1 MRWTQGGKGAAVTVL
16 YVPGRLLARFCFNV
30 FGRMEVTGR
39 ENVPPY
45 GPLIVVANH
54 ISYNDPPSVAA
65 ALPRPVS
72 FLGKKELF
80 VPTPKGWLFS
90 SMRVHPV
97 NRSFG
102 ASALRTAL
110 ALLARDE
117 AVAIFPEGQR
127 SPDGKLIKGMAGAAY
142 LAMKS
147 QAPILPIGI
156 TGTEKFPH
164 QRMPLPL
171 CRFQVNIGP
180 PFTPPVLEGGQ
191 TRVAAEAVLE
201 MIMRRIAM
209 QLPEEYRGEYGFGV
223 TSASGNPQIVD
234 HIGPDR

>member
-1 MRWTQGGKGAAVTVL
+1 MTVL
-16 YVPGRLLARFCFNV
+16 YHPGRALARFCFNV

-54 ISYNDPPSVAA
+54 LSYNDPPALAA
-65 ALPRPVS
+65 ALTRPVS
-72 FLGKKELF
+72 FLGKQELF
-80 VPTPKGWLFS
+80 VPKAKGRLFN
-90 SMRVHPV
+90 SMRVYPV
-97 NRSFG
+97 DRNFG
-102 ASALRTAL
+102 VSAVRTAL
-110 ALLARDE
+110 SLLARDE

-127 SPDGKLIKGMAGAAY
+127 SPEQKLIKGMAGAAY

-164 QRMPLPL
+164 QRMPFPL

-209 QLPEEYRGEYGFGV
+209 QLPEEYRGEYGFGGV
-223 TSASGNPQIVD
+223 GSRPVPAHEQDDKDT
-234 HIGPDR
+234 

>member
-1 MRWTQGGKGAAVTVL
+1 MTIL
-16 YVPGRLLARFCFNV
+16 YGPGRGLAQFCFNV
-30 FGRMEVTGR
+30 FGRLEVVGR

-54 ISYNDPPSVAA
+54 VSYNDPPSLAA
-65 ALPRPVS
+65 ALPRPLS

-97 NRSFG
+97 DRSFG
-102 ASALRTAL
+102 VSALRTGL
-110 ALLARDE
+110 TLLARDE
-117 AVAIFPEGQR
+117 AVVIFPEGQR
-127 SPDGKLIKGMAGAAY
+127 SPEGRLIKGMAGAAY
-142 LAMKS
+142 LAMRS
-147 QAPILPIGI
+147 QAPILPVGI

-164 QRMPLPL
+164 QRMPFPL
-171 CRFQVNIGP
+171 CRFQVNIGA

-201 MIMRRIAM
+201 MIMQRIAL
-209 QLPEEYRGEYGFGV
+209 QLPEPYRGEYGLRARGRG
-223 TSASGNPQIVD
+223 TGT
-234 HIGPDR
+234 GT

>member
-1 MRWTQGGKGAAVTVL
+1 MTPMTTL
-16 YVPGRLLARFCFNV
+16 YYPGRLLARFCFNV

-54 ISYNDPPSVAA
+54 LSYNDPPSLAA
-65 ALPRPVS
+65 ALTRPVS

-80 VPTPKGWLFS
+80 EPTPKGWLFNS
-90 SMRVHPV
+90 LRVYPV
-97 NRSFG
+97 DRSFG
-102 ASALRTAL
+102 VSAVRTAL
-110 ALLARDE
+110 DLLARDG
-117 AVAIFPEGQR
+117 AVVIFPEGQR
-127 SPDGKLIKGMAGAAY
+127 SPERKLMKGMAGAAY

-147 QAPILPIGI
+147 QAPILPVGI
-156 TGTEKFPH
+156 TGTENFPH
-164 QRMPLPL
+164 QRMPFPL

-209 QLPEEYRGEYGFGV
+209 QLPEEYRGEYGFGGGYEPV
-223 TSASGNPQIVD
+223 
-234 HIGPDR
+234 

>member
-1 MRWTQGGKGAAVTVL
+1 MTLL
-16 YVPGRLLARFCFNV
+16 YRPGRGLARFCFNV
-30 FGRMEVTGR
+30 FGRLEVTGR

-54 ISYNDPPSVAA
+54 LSYNDPPSLAA

-80 VPTPKGWLFS
+80 NPRAKGWLFD
-90 SMRVHPV
+90 SMRVYPV
-97 NRSFG
+97 DRSSG

-110 ALLARDE
+110 SLLAQDE
-117 AVAIFPEGQR
+117 ALVVFPEGQR
-127 SPDGKLIKGMAGAAY
+127 SPEGQLIKGMAGAAY

-164 QRMPLPL
+164 MRMPFPL
-171 CRFQVNIGP
+171 CRFQVNIGE

-191 TRVAAEAVLE
+191 TRAAAEAILE
-201 MIMRRIAM
+201 MIMQRIAM
-209 QLPEEYRGEYGFGV
+209 QLPPQYRGVYEFAEGRG
-223 TSASGNPQIVD
+223 
-234 HIGPDR
+234 

>member
-1 MRWTQGGKGAAVTVL
+1 MTVL
-16 YVPGRLLARFCFNV
+16 YGPGRTLARICFNA

-54 ISYNDPPSVAA
+54 ISYNDPPSLAA
-65 ALPRPVS
+65 ALPRPLS
-72 FLGKKELF
+72 FLGKQELF
-80 VPTPKGWLFS
+80 VPQAKGWLFNS
-90 SMRVHPV
+90 LRVYPV
-97 NRSFG
+97 DRSFG
-102 ASALRTAL
+102 VSALRAAL
-110 ALLARDE
+110 DLLSRDE
-117 AVAIFPEGQR
+117 AVVVFPEGQR
-127 SPDGKLIKGMAGAAY
+127 SPEMKLIKGMAGAAY

-147 QAPILPIGI
+147 QAPILPVGI

-164 QRMPLPL
+164 QRMPFPM
-171 CRFQVNIGP
+171 CRFQVNIGL

-209 QLPEEYRGEYGFGV
+209 QLPEGYRGEYGFS
-223 TSASGNPQIVD
+223 TNK
-234 HIGPDR
+234 H

>member
-1 MRWTQGGKGAAVTVL
+1 MTVL
-16 YVPGRLLARFCFNV
+16 YAPGRMLAQFCFNV
-30 FGRMEVTGR
+30 FGRMEVVGR

-65 ALPRPVS
+65 AMPRPVS
-72 FLGKKELF
+72 FLGKQELF
-80 VPTPKGWLFS
+80 VPKPKGWLFS

-97 NRSFG
+97 DRSFG
-102 ASALRTAL
+102 VSALRTGL
-110 ALLARDE
+110 ALLAKDE
-117 AVAIFPEGQR
+117 ALVVFPEGQR
-127 SPDGKLIKGMAGAAY
+127 SREGKMIKGMAGAAY
-142 LAMKS
+142 LAMRS

-164 QRMPLPL
+164 QRMPFPL
-171 CRFQVNIGP
+171 CRFQVNIGA

-201 MIMRRIAM
+201 MIMQRIAM
-209 QLPEEYRGEYGFGV
+209 QLPEEYRGVYTLRGH
-223 TSASGNPQIVD
+223 TRQADS
-234 HIGPDR
+234 

>member
-1 MRWTQGGKGAAVTVL
+1 MTVL
-16 YVPGRLLARFCFNV
+16 YAPGRLLARFCFTF
-30 FGRMEVTGR
+30 FGRMEVVGK

-54 ISYNDPPSVAA
+54 ISYNDPPSLAA
-65 ALPRPVS
+65 AMPRPLS

-80 VPTPKGWLFS
+80 VPPPKAWLFNS
-90 SMRVHPV
+90 FRVHPV
-97 NRSFG
+97 DRTFG
-102 ASALRTAL
+102 ASALRTGL

-117 AVAIFPEGQR
+117 AVVIFPEGQR
-127 SPDGKLIKGMAGAAY
+127 SPEGKMIKGMAGAAY

-156 TGTEKFPH
+156 TGTERFPH
-164 QRMPLPL
+164 QRMPFPL
-171 CRFQVNIGP
+171 CRFQVNIGA

-201 MIMRRIAM
+201 MMMRRIAM
-209 QLPEEYRGEYGFGV
+209 QLPEDYRGEYGLIARGRV
-223 TSASGNPQIVD
+223 AGS
-234 HIGPDR
+234 

>member
-1 MRWTQGGKGAAVTVL
+1 MTAL
-16 YVPGRLLARFCFNV
+16 YYPGRALAQFCFNV

-54 ISYNDPPSVAA
+54 LSYNDSPSLAA
-65 ALPRPVS
+65 ALPRPLE
-72 FLGKKELF
+72 FLGKQELF
-80 VPTPKGWLFS
+80 KPAPKGWLFRS
-90 SMRVHPV
+90 FRVHPV
-97 NRSFG
+97 DRSFG
-102 ASALRTAL
+102 VSAIRTAL
-110 ALLARDE
+110 ALLAQDQ
-117 AVAIFPEGQR
+117 AVMIFPEGGR
-127 SPDGKLIKGMAGAAY
+127 SRTGGLIKGMAGAAY

-164 QRMPLPL
+164 QRMPFPL

-191 TRVAAEAVLE
+191 TRVAAAAILE
-201 MIMRRIAM
+201 IIMQRIAT
-209 QLPEEYRGEYGFGV
+209 QLPEEYRGEY
-223 TSASGNPQIVD
+223 AYPL
-234 HIGPDR
+234 IGKAGREGIPE